1 MRIYTKNYIFFTLL
15 VLKVCANLFTL
26 GKHELDPCLNDIES
40 NMKLNVDGFLQK
52 YRSLLRRLF
61 FAYIDSVPRMS
72 QGLIRGFFGR
82 YLANNGLKL
91 VTLGY
96 TKFDGNDFDDE
107 QDEVITI
114 DSSSSEDDYLQ
125 SSKKVT

>member
-1 MRIYTKNYIFFTLL
+1 M
-15 VLKVCANLFTL
+15 
-26 GKHELDPCLNDIES
+26 NDIES

-61 FAYIDSVPRMS
+61 FAYIDSIPRMS

-96 TKFDGNDFDDE
+96 TKFDGNDFDDD
-107 QDEVITI
+107 QDEAITI

-125 SSKKVT
+125 SSPKVSLISTNKLIDKLYITVLSIE